1 LNKGAVMRSAILTKP
16 VTLAVAWL
24 AVLALAR
31 TDAAPAQHACD
42 AIGEEGWKI
51 VATTEIVDVRSSA
64 PYRVGADWVVDR
76 TTTFLPLCN
85 YFNHAGNYSLRSY
98 ALDPMD
104 EKERVVLC
112 HGAATPVPPYAGPCP
127 PP

>member
-1 LNKGAVMRSAILTKP
+1 MRGTILTKSAA
-16 VTLAVAWL
+16 LAVAWL
-24 AVLALAR
+24 AALATQR
-31 TDAAPAQHACD
+31 SEAASAQHACD
-42 AIGEEGWKI
+42 AIGEEGWKV

-76 TTTFLPLCN
+76 ITTFLPLCN

-98 ALDPMD
+98 ALDPVD
-104 EKERVVLC
+104 EKERIVLC
-112 HGAATPVPPYAGPCP
+112 HAAASGAAAPLPPYAGPCP

>member
-1 LNKGAVMRSAILTKP
+1 MRDTILTKSATFG
-16 VTLAVAWL
+16 VTLL
-24 AVLALAR
+24 AALATAR
-31 TDAAPAQHACD
+31 TEAATAQHACD
-42 AIGEEGWKI
+42 AIGEEGWKV

-64 PYRVGADWVVDR
+64 PYRLGADWVVDR

-98 ALDPMD
+98 ALDPVD

-112 HGAATPVPPYAGPCP
+112 HAAAFGIAAPVPPYAGPCP
-127 PP
+127 PPP